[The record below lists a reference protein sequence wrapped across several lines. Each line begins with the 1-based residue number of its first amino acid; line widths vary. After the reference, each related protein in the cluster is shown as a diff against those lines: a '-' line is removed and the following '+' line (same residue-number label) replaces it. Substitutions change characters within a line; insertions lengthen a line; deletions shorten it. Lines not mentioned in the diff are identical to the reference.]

1 MKFRQ
6 ADYVWL
12 IDADVVYARRNVDP
26 QDSIGTSPT
35 WEIATDDILDVLE
48 RVGLRV
54 ERCETRPSSVRVW
67 RSAALC
73 GTVTWDDM
81 SVHVGK
87 NGLLLRL
94 WSDTGKGNLESLLRS
109 YGGRYLIAWARE
121 AL

>member
-26 QDSIGTSPT
+26 QDSIGMSPT

-54 ERCETRPSSVRVW
+54 EPCETRPSSVRLW
-67 RSAALC
+67 RSAALS

-81 SVHVGK
+81 SAHVGK
-87 NGLLLRL
+87 NELVLNL
-94 WSDTGKGNLESLLRS
+94 WSDNGKGNLESLLQS
-109 YGGRYLIAWARE
+109 YGGRYLIAWARGV
-121 AL
+121 L